1 MDQSIFDFAPFPM
14 WIYDLV
20 SFRFLAVNKEAIRS
34 YGYSENEFL
43 NMTIKDIRPSEDIP
57 KLERAVKEASTR
69 TELYKESLY
78 RHRKKDKSII
88 YVRIKSN
95 LITFNGKK
103 AEIVT
108 AIDLTDQYEREQ
120 RIEGQKNYL
129 KVIGTISQILLKS
142 NDWLQSLNSCFK
154 IVGEAIGIDR
164 IYFFQNNLKDKTTSQ
179 RLEWSGERVEP
190 QIDNPNLQNIP
201 FSELPLFMEAL
212 QNKRY
217 FESIVKNLPKS
228 TIKTMLL
235 QQGIKSILVLPL
247 WVNDLFYGFIGF
259 DDCTQERKFSEE
271 EFQLIQVL
279 TTNLAH
285 VIKQIEAFQ
294 ELSYRKARFKSLIE
308 NGKDLI
314 AIIDKNGIYNYVGPT
329 TKTVLG
335 VPPDEFIGKN
345 AFEFIHEEDIARLKD
360 QLSEILESKYITV
373 EPYRF
378 LDGSGKWRWIRTEL
392 TNHLDT
398 PFING
403 IVANT
408 HEVTAEMK
416 QGRIEKMT
424 ASLAKEIGKPG
435 KLSTCFNQA
444 ISQLTNLNGID
455 SSEIWLVSQDASRL
469 DLISYSFKKEK
480 FSSFYESAT
489 EFNSFTI
496 GTGLPGCIWKENSSL
511 LWSDL
516 PNKKEFVRH
525 PGNFNTAMGFPIA
538 YNNEFIGCILCFS
551 STQEEKIIDEYNLL
565 KDVTLLLG
573 PVVKQKITE
582 VEYRNFFN
590 ISPDPHC
597 IIGFDGYIKKFN
609 RAFQNLLGYEEEK
622 LLSTPIYHFIHKDDK
637 KESQSKLQSSILDMS
652 SMPQASYPK
661 YEARFVTSDGEI
673 KWLVW
678 NGRVIQASKII
689 VAVAKDITE
698 ERLAQNKLE
707 GAYKQL
713 KAAQKIAKLGYWV
726 RDLDSE
732 LSVWSEET
740 YQIYDYSPKDFIPTQ
755 NNIIQT
761 FHPED
766 RHLMDNDTIGSL
778 ENDTVQSFEHRILTK
793 GGEVKWVHQEIRL
806 LTDKH
811 DQPYRI
817 EGTIQDI
824 TERKLYEKELALSN
838 ERFRLAMKASNE
850 IIWEL
855 DLQNGIITRGD
866 GGKSMFEF
874 KSIEAYNKNNSW
886 FSKIITEERD
896 NVWDA
901 FQKTL
906 ADKNKSYWHL
916 EYKVKSESGGIIYL
930 IDRCYILRDEAGNP
944 MRSIGSTLDVTS
956 SREQLDKIKTQN
968 QKLKEIAWLQSHVI
982 RAPLAR
988 ILGLINLFE
997 VIDDKDE
1004 EMTRNQI
1011 IEMIT
1016 TSAHELDEVIKDI
1029 TEKINSEDF
1038 S

>member
-14 WIYDLV
+14 WIYDLE

-34 YGYSENEFL
+34 YGYNEKEFL
-43 NMTIKDIRPSEDIP
+43 NMTIKDIRPPEDIP
-57 KLERAVKEASTR
+57 RLEKAVKEARTR
-69 TELYKESLY
+69 TELYNEGLY
-78 RHRKKDKSII
+78 RHRKKDGSVI
-88 YVRIKSN
+88 YVKIKSN
-95 LITFNGKK
+95 HITFNGIK
-103 AEIVT
+103 AEIIT
-108 AIDLTDQYEREQ
+108 AIDLTDRYEREQ
-120 RIEGQKNYL
+120 KIEGQKNYL
-129 KVIGTISQILLKS
+129 AAIGTISQLLLKS
-142 NDWLQSLNSCFK
+142 NDWLQSLNACFK
-154 IVGEAIGIDR
+154 TVGETIGIDR

-179 RLEWSGERVEP
+179 RLEWSGETVDP
-190 QIDNPNLQNIP
+190 QVDNPKLQNIP
-201 FSELPLFMEAL
+201 FSDLPLFMEPL
-212 QNKRY
+212 QKKRY
-217 FESIVKNLPKS
+217 FESIVKNLPQS
-228 TIKTMLL
+228 TVKTMLSE
-235 QQGIKSILVLPL
+235 QSIKSILVQPL

-259 DDCTQERKFSEE
+259 DDCTQEREFSKE

-285 VIKQIEAFQ
+285 VIKQIEAFH

-308 NGKDLI
+308 NGRDLI
-314 AIIDKNGIYNYVGPT
+314 AIIDKNGDFNYAGPT
-329 TKTVLG
+329 SKTVLG
-335 VPPDEFIGKN
+335 ISPDEFIGKN
-345 AFEFIHEEDIARLKD
+345 VFEFIHEEDILRLKN
-360 QLSEILESKYITV
+360 QLTEILDSKYITV

-378 LDGSGKWRWIRTEL
+378 LDASGKWRWIRTEL

-408 HEVTAEMK
+408 HEVTAEVK
-416 QGRIEKMT
+416 QRRIEKMT

-444 ISQLTNLNGID
+444 ISQLTDLNGID

-469 DLISYSFKKEK
+469 DLISYSFQNEK
-480 FSSFYESAT
+480 ISSFYEYGK
-489 EFNSFTI
+489 EFNSFTL
-496 GTGLPGCIWKENSSL
+496 GSGLPGYIWKENSPL
-511 LWSDL
+511 MWKDL
-516 PNKKEFVRH
+516 PDKKEFVH
-525 PGNFNTAMGFPIA
+525 HSGNFNTAMGFPIS

-551 STQEEKIIDEYNLL
+551 TNQGDAIVEEYNLL
-565 KDVTLLLG
+565 KEVTQLLG

-582 VEYRNFFN
+582 LEYRNFFN

-597 IIGFDGYIKKFN
+597 IIGFDGYIKKYN
-609 RAFQNLLGYEEEK
+609 KAFQNLLGYKEEK

-637 KESQSKLQSSILDMS
+637 QESQAMLQSSITPAS
-652 SMPQASYPK
+652 SLSHASYPK
-661 YEARFVTSDGEI
+661 YEARFVTSDGSI

-678 NGRVIQASKII
+678 NGTVIQESKII

-698 ERLAQNKLE
+698 ERLAQDKLE
-707 GAYKQL
+707 EAYKQL
-713 KAAQKIAKLGYWV
+713 KTAQKIAKLGYWF

-740 YQIYDYSPKDFIPTQ
+740 YRIYGYSPHDFIPTQ

-778 ENDTVQSFEHRILTK
+778 ENDIVQSFEHRILTK

-806 LTDKH
+806 LTDKQG
-811 DQPYRI
+811 QPFRI

-838 ERFRLAMKASNE
+838 ERFRLAVKASNE

-855 DLQNGIITRGD
+855 DHQNGIITRGN

-874 KSIEAYNKNNSW
+874 RSNEAYNKNNSW

-896 NVWDA
+896 NIWDT
-901 FQKTL
+901 FQETL
-906 ADKNKSYWHL
+906 ADINKSYWNS
-916 EYKVKSESGGIIYL
+916 EYKVKSEKGGIIYL
-930 IDRCYILRDEAGNP
+930 IDRCYILRDEAGKP

-956 SREQLDKIKTQN
+956 SREQLNKIKNQN
-968 QKLKEIAWLQSHVI
+968 EKLKEIAWLQSHVI

-988 ILGLINLFE
+988 IMGLINLFE
-997 VIDDKDE
+997 VIDDDE
-1004 EMTRNQI
+1004 EITKNQI

-1029 TEKINSEDF
+1029 TRKINAEDIG
-1038 S
+1038 